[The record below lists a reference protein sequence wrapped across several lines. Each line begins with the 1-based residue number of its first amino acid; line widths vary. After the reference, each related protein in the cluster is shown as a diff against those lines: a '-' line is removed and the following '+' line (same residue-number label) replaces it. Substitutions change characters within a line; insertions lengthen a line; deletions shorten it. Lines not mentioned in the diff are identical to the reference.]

1 MKIRFHL
8 AAIPLIT
15 AVLVLGSSCKST
27 PEADKPKA
35 AAKTPDK
42 PKTKKIV
49 TTMPDENGDVAF
61 QSFISRLRQA
71 VAAKDATVI
80 AGMMTT
86 NFGYH
91 INPDKEGDGVF
102 AYWDQNNIW
111 PELQLVIRERFVP
124 FGDTRDGFMV
134 APAEFASAENYTGYR
149 AGIQLV
155 NGSWK
160 FAYFVNGSDT
170 GSQ

>member
-1 MKIRFHL
+1 MKARLRHIGWL
-8 AAIPLIT
+8 SAVAI
-15 AVLVLGSSCKST
+15 AVLGASCKT
-27 PEADKPKA
+27 
-35 AAKTPDK
+35 TPDPDQ
-42 PKTKKIV
+42 PKTAATTSTKPKKIV
-49 TTMPDENGDVAF
+49 TTMRDENGDIAF

-71 VAAKDATVI
+71 VAAKDTATI

-91 INPDKEGDGVF
+91 INPDREGDGVF

-124 FGDTRDGFMV
+124 FGNAQDGFMV
-134 APAEFASAENYTGYR
+134 APAEFTTADNYTGYR

-160 FAYFVNGSDT
+160 FSYFVNGTDT
-170 GSQ
+170 GAQ